1 MASEDPVQETEGEF
15 RNSKAL
21 FVKGVRMPHMYVYLT
36 GFKDFIETFQTRQ
49 HDVFIVG
56 FPRSGESKE
65 LVCEKRSQ
73 RIRPEI
79 DLWYILSTLRAKGPS
94 N

>member
-1 MASEDPVQETEGEF
+1 MASENPVQETEGEF
-15 RNSKAL
+15 RNSKGL

-36 GFKDFIETFQTRQ
+36 GFKDFIENFQTRQ
-49 HDVFIVG
+49 DDVFIVG

-65 LVCEKRSQ
+65 SKEFVCEKRSQ

-79 DLWYILSTLRAKGPS
+79 DLRYIVI
-94 N
+94 